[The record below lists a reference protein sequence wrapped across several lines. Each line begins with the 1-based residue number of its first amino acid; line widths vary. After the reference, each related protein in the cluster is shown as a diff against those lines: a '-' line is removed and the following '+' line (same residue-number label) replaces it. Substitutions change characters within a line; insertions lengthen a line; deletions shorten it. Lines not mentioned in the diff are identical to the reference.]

1 MTSTLDLWIEY
12 ILRFS
17 HLVAG
22 ISWIGSSFYF
32 IWLDSSFMPPSIP
45 RHNVEGE
52 VYMVHGGFY
61 YQVDKRKIYPGEI
74 PKTLHWFKWE
84 ATLTWITG
92 FFLFAFLYYLK
103 GATLLINPEALAL
116 SQFQAIGLSLGLI
129 VGSWFVY
136 DLIWYP
142 NLIKAKS
149 ISIFLSLVYFVGMVF
164 GLTRIFSGRGAFI
177 LMGVIMGSLML
188 LNVWVRILPGQAKML
203 KEAQAGQVPDYSVSL
218 KSKVRSV
225 HNTYFIFPVLFIML
239 SNHYPGI
246 YGHHYNWILLII
258 LSVSGALVRHT
269 MVTKNTKERWLLI
282 PAAIGMMALVF
293 VSAIQPKVTTASAP
307 NPEHLD
313 YAYVKTIVEARCQ
326 RCHST
331 NNTDENFKVAP
342 KDVVLETEDQLMKH
356 KDLVIKQVENKVM
369 PLANLTAMTDQE
381 RAVLVSWLKTK

>member
-1 MTSTLDLWIEY
+1 
-12 ILRFS
+12 
-17 HLVAG
+17 
-22 ISWIGSSFYF
+22 
-32 IWLDSSFMPPSIP
+32 
-45 RHNVEGE
+45 
-52 VYMVHGGFY
+52 
-61 YQVDKRKIYPGEI
+61 
-74 PKTLHWFKWE
+74 
-84 ATLTWITG
+84 
-92 FFLFAFLYYLK
+92 
-103 GATLLINPEALAL
+103 
-116 SQFQAIGLSLGLI
+116 
-129 VGSWFVY
+129 
-136 DLIWYP
+136 IWYP

-218 KSKVRSV
+218 KSKVPSV
-225 HNTYFIFPVLFIML
+225 HTTSFTFPVLFIML
-239 SNHYPGI
+239 SNHYPGL

-313 YAYVKTIVEARCQ
+313 Y
-326 RCHST
+326 
-331 NNTDENFKVAP
+331 
-342 KDVVLETEDQLMKH
+342 
-356 KDLVIKQVENKVM
+356 
-369 PLANLTAMTDQE
+369 
-381 RAVLVSWLKTK
+381 